1 MVRSLGRGFAAQPEF
16 SPTVDPVNVLSF
28 GALSTPMT
36 GSEDPSMV
44 GALRQWAGAHVPVRR
59 WGTPAEAAAPAAF
72 LAGDASRYM
81 TGSEVAVDGGL
92 GQL

>member
-1 MVRSLGRGFAAQPEF
+1 
-16 SPTVDPVNVLSF
+16 
-28 GALSTPMT
+28 
-36 GSEDPSMV
+36 MV